1 MLDKFMDRLMESAAS
16 AYLPQIEKMAQARK
30 AELEEMK
37 ASVRADPEKVEAW
50 FDKEIN
56 KLSNMDVKD
65 LMKGATAGI

>member
-16 AYLPQIEKMAQARK
+16 AYLPQIEKMAEARK
-30 AELEEMK
+30 AELAEMK

-50 FDKEIN
+50 LDKEID

-65 LMKGATAGI
+65 MMKGATAGI